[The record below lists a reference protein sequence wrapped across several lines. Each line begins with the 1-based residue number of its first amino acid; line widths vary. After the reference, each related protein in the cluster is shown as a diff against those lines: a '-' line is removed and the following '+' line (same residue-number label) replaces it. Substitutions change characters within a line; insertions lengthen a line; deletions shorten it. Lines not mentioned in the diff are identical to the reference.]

1 MVREKFEADGTVEAS
16 KVVKSDDFKRVTRL
30 LIQIV
35 IRNYQELGLSQQV
48 VRLAVL
54 GGVRRGGARRVSLVM

>member
-1 MVREKFEADGTVEAS
+1 LVRKKFEADGAVEAS